1 MRFGVYLERHAVP
14 EWASRYVDYRR
25 CSRLLAAAVA
35 SISVSVAAF
44 AAAPPSADVNDG
56 APSPIACASAPA
68 GEIASLDEFL
78 SVLANEV

>member
-35 SISVSVAAF
+35 SHASHAAH
-44 AAAPPSADVNDG
+44 ASAPPSAAAVDDA
-56 APSPIACASAPA
+56 APAPVACAMAA
-68 GEIASLDEFL
+68 GDIATLDQFL
-78 SVLANEV
+78 SALASEV

>member
-35 SISVSVAAF
+35 SHASHAAH
-44 AAAPPSADVNDG
+44 ASAPPSAAAVDDAALT
-56 APSPIACASAPA
+56 APVACAMAA
-68 GEIASLDEFL
+68 GDISTLDQFL
-78 SVLANEV
+78 SALASEV

>member
-35 SISVSVAAF
+35 SHAAHAAPS
-44 AAAPPSADVNDG
+44 AAAVDD
-56 APSPIACASAPA
+56 APA
-68 GEIASLDEFL
+68 PGICAIAAAGDIATLDRFL
-78 SVLANEV
+78 SVLASEV

>member
-35 SISVSVAAF
+35 SISVSVAA
-44 AAAPPSADVNDG
+44 APPSADASDA
-56 APSPIACASAPA
+56 APAPIACAVAPA
-68 GEIASLDEFL
+68 GEIATLDEFL

>member
-35 SISVSVAAF
+35 SHASHAAPPAPSAAAVDD
-44 AAAPPSADVNDG
+44 AAAP
-56 APSPIACASAPA
+56 APGLCAIA
-68 GEIASLDEFL
+68 GDIATLDQFL
-78 SVLANEV
+78 SVLASEV